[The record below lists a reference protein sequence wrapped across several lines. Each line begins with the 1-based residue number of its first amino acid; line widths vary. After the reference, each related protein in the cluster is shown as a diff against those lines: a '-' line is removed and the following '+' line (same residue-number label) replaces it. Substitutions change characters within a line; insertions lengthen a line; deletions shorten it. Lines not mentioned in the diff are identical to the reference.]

1 MGRKKQKKK
10 QLVATLLLVIC
21 TLFCY
26 GCSML
31 GIIANTSY
39 DNVGRRGRPIF
50 CGKSPASEN
59 VLAQDFISGRKNSD
73 KLK

>member
-31 GIIANTSY
+31 GIIDY
-39 DNVGRRGRPIF
+39 DQNAIGI
-50 CGKSPASEN
+50 
-59 VLAQDFISGRKNSD
+59 AQ
-73 KLK
+73 